1 MRYVVF
7 AALGLLACGSSS
19 TEGADAS
26 VDSSLTDSPA
36 PKDQSAADSPADS
49 AQDAGVD
56 APADTGADAIVD
68 SGSTSDAGCS
78 GAGDCRL
85 FSSYCSTA
93 SCQCI
98 PLGKNDPDPA
108 CGGGTV
114 TCLKDPCLAKTAVC
128 NGSGKCAVGP

>member
-1 MRYVVF
+1 MKYLVF
-7 AALGLLACGSSS
+7 AALGLLGCGSTATES
-19 TEGADAS
+19 TDAS

-56 APADTGADAIVD
+56 APVDSGVDAIVD

-78 GAGDCRL
+78 GASDCKL
-85 FSSYCSTA
+85 YSSYCSTA
-93 SCQCI
+93 ACQCI
-98 PLGKNDPDPA
+98 PLGKNEPNPT

-114 TCLKDPCLAKTAVC
+114 TCLVDPCLGKTAVC
-128 NGSGKCAVGP
+128 NGAKCAVGP